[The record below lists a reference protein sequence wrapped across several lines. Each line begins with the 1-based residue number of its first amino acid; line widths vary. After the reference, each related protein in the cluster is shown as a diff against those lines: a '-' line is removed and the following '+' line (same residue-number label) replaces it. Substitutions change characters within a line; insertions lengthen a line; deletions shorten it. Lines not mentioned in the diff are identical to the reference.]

1 MYDLALLLTGAMLM
15 LEGVW
20 MLPLLLLDVFV
31 APAQQGSDRAGR
43 FMQQNWMTRCC
54 C

>member
-20 MLPLLLLDVFV
+20 MLLPLLDVFV
-31 APAQQGSDRAGR
+31 APAQNTRTHHS
-43 FMQQNWMTRCC
+43 MTAAK
-54 C
+54 